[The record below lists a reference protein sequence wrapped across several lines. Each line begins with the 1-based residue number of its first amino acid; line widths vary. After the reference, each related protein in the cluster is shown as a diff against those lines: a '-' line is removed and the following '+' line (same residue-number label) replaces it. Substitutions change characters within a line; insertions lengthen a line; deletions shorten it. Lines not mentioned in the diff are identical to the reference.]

1 MATPGELI
9 ELIGAVTDVPVA
21 TVTQHDRNLFLS
33 GLRTKG
39 GRGTSAAK
47 VTARDA
53 ANLLVAVLASE
64 KVKDSARTVLRYA
77 ATWEYQNYLF
87 KTFPKQFKNG
97 RISVYS
103 KFKLPILDA
112 LPEEHSFIDVLET
125 LITMAMDETFDKE
138 IGSRPDFCQVVVQ
151 WPHTRGEIY
160 LTPGRAVKGWQ
171 PLYQRYANLAK
182 NPDRSSPIHRS
193 AKIYSTPI
201 RYVGALLGGRLDKLP
216 PLTPRIAS
224 SL

>member
-9 ELIGAVTDVPVA
+9 ELMGAVTDVPVA

-64 KVKDSARTVLRYA
+64 KVKDSEKTVLRYA
-77 ATWEYQNYLF
+77 ATWEYQDYLF
-87 KTFPKQFKNG
+87 KTFPEQFKNG
-97 RISVYS
+97 RVSVYS
-103 KFKLPILDA
+103 KFKLPTLDS
-112 LPEEHSFIDVLET
+112 LPEKHSFIDVLEV

-138 IGSRPDFCQVVVQ
+138 FGSSPDSCVFVVQ

-160 LTPGRAVKGWQ
+160 LTPGRAVRGWQ
-171 PLYQRYANLAK
+171 PLYQRYANHAI
-182 NPDRSSPIHRS
+182 NRDRSSPVQRS
-193 AKIYSTPI
+193 AKIDSMPI
-201 RYVGALLGGRLDKLP
+201 RYVGALLGDRLDKLP
-216 PLTPRIAS
+216 PC
-224 SL
+224 